1 MDDNKKI
8 TRIEGDECEDC
19 GSRNAIYDS
28 KLGEKTCAECG
39 LVDVNYSPIDNI
51 ADNISQGPERQMER
65 VARGSSPGTSGAK
78 LMPGD
83 LKGVKNKA
91 FWKFSKRKYD
101 SFRQK
106 HPFCKKVHD
115 LIESRYGKNVR
126 DVVYEITEMSCT
138 PLKPEQEKKRSELKD
153 KSLSKSLS
161 MPKQSICRQKKG
173 LKGESEHQ
181 NAVIMAD
188 AIVELA
194 GELGILPKFDR
205 RRSLSND
212 GITSKQI
219 MKARIIILNHWKARS
234 RMKWSN
240 PIPRKS
246 PGEKRYDEITQAML
260 HTDQMLLDFLPEQT
274 VDKVLEDV
282 SARIQALGEGRENA
296 TTINTE
302 ARMIVATL
310 TYASLKMMELEKGLL
325 AKIADCLN
333 KTGSGVSASLEGF
346 QQKVKEGAIVDNGA
360 FDTDLQWYEEDE

>member
-1 MDDNKKI
+1 MTYNKKD
-8 TRIEGDECEDC
+8 TRIEDDGCEEC
-19 GSRNAIYDS
+19 GSKNAKYDS
-28 KLGEKTCAECG
+28 KLGEKACADCG
-39 LVDVNYSPIDNI
+39 LVDVNYSPIDNV
-51 ADNISQGPERQMER
+51 ADSISQGAERQMER
-65 VARGSSPGTSGAK
+65 VGRGSSPGTSGSK

-126 DVVYEITEMSCT
+126 DVVYEITEMACT
-138 PLKPEQEKKRSELKD
+138 PLTAEQEKSRSELKD

-181 NAVIMAD
+181 NAVIIAD

-205 RRSLSND
+205 RRSLNND
-212 GITSKQI
+212 GVTSKQI
-219 MKARIIILNHWKARS
+219 VKARIIILNHWKARS
-234 RMKWSN
+234 RMGWGN
-240 PIPRKS
+240 PIPRKA
-246 PGEKRYDEITQAML
+246 PGEKRYDDITQAML
-260 HTDQMLLDFLPEQT
+260 HTDQMLLDFLPEQM

-282 SARIQALGEGRENA
+282 SARVQALGEGQENA

-302 ARMIVATL
+302 ARMIIATL
-310 TYASLKMMELEKGLL
+310 TYASLTMMGLEKGLL
-325 AKIADCLN
+325 AKIAECLYR
-333 KTGSGVSASLEGF
+333 TGSGVSASLERF
-346 QQKVKEGAIVDNGA
+346 QQKVKEGSLFDNGA
-360 FDTDLQWYEEDE
+360 FDTDQHWYEEDE